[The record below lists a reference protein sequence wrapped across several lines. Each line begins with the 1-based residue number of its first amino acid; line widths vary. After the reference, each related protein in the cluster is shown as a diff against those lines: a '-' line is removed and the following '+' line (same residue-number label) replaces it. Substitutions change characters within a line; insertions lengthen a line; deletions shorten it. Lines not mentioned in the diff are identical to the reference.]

1 MCGRKSP
8 RCTVNLDFNPIL
20 NIVLSVR
27 LIEGRHLEA
36 SWWWSR
42 MRRPRAC
49 LASTHPG
56 GAGAPP
62 GGQQEPPARSLADGG
77 RPSLG
82 RPRKARPGAVRKTP
96 ANKPGRRKPVWVARR
111 AAPRDLERDRGH
123 LEQMV
128 APLGAPSPS
137 LWRGDKR
144 SEGRRACP
152 GPRQTIRAMMLGCL
166 KLTV

>member
-8 RCTVNLDFNPIL
+8 RCTVNLDFIPIL

-56 GAGAPP
+56 GTGAPS
-62 GGQQEPPARSLADGG
+62 GGQQEPPARSLADGWAVSSWNG
-77 RPSLG
+77 Q
-82 RPRKARPGAVRKTP
+82 RKARLGAVRRTP
-96 ANKPGRRKPVWVARR
+96 ANKPGRRELVRVARR
-111 AAPRDLERDRGH
+111 EAPPCFREGTRADK
-123 LEQMV
+123 EQMV
-128 APLGAPSPS
+128 ASFGAPSPRFC
-137 LWRGDKR
+137 RG
-144 SEGRRACP
+144 
-152 GPRQTIRAMMLGCL
+152 
-166 KLTV
+166 